1 MKLIEHCKKKII
13 NIRKRK
19 VLEKK
24 LLQIKAYLDE
34 RGVNFLYVNLP
45 HARKIR
51 NMSAF
56 ELDRQ
61 KNWTFNFNHADTE
74 MDKLKLIYGE
84 NITSDYILSVFDGG
98 IVVQGNQRK
107 MLLDFESE
115 NQHIVNGRRITI
127 GQPLEYHNTIYTH
140 GACTWRGVG
149 VEDSQ
154 TIASY
159 LQNHINDLYTNAYK
173 VVNSAIGRG
182 SSLDD
187 DFQRMK
193 EQTYR
198 PGDIVILGSFGL
210 IQSISPKFYKK
221 HNINQI
227 ETSPL
232 FDRPHDIGEWFL
244 DSVLHTNSRG
254 NKVIASKLF
263 GELKNLN
270 WLTNNFSISPKTN
283 DKISVDDME
292 SLTHGQKVYGDNP
305 ELQKFVKTLEPY
317 KRGNGTTLNGSI
329 VMNCN
334 PFTLGHRYL
343 IEYASSKVDYLYIFV
358 VEENRSY
365 FDFKDRFELV
375 KKGTADLKNVIV
387 LPSGNF
393 IISATTFPG
402 YFYKSSLKEAQIDC
416 SNDINV
422 FAEYIAPALDIK
434 VRFAG
439 QEPLDPVTNQ
449 YNEGMAEI
457 LPKHGI
463 KFDVIPRK
471 KDKEDAGVISASR
484 VRKCLEDGRLD
495 VIKYLVPPTTYEYLV
510 ERYKREHTND

>member
-1 MKLIEHCKKKII
+1 MNIIKYIVTKIVSIKK
-13 NIRKRK
+13 RRK
-19 VLEKK
+19 VEEN
-24 LLQIKAYLDE
+24 LLQIKSYLDE
-34 RGVNFLYVNLP
+34 RGVKLLYVNLP
-45 HARKIR
+45 RAKKIK
-51 NMSAF
+51 NMTAF
-56 ELDRQ
+56 EQDRQ

-74 MDKLKLIYGE
+74 MEKLKLIYGE
-84 NITSDYILSVFDGG
+84 NVTADYILSVFDGG
-98 IVVQGNQRK
+98 IVVQGNKRK

-115 NQHIVNGRRITI
+115 NQHIVNGRRITT
-127 GQPLEYHNTIYTH
+127 GQPLKFHNTIYTH

-149 VEDSQ
+149 VEDSE
-154 TIASY
+154 TIASF
-159 LQNHINDLYTNAYK
+159 LQKRINDTYPNSYK

-193 EQTYR
+193 EQSYR
-198 PGDIVILGSFGL
+198 PGDIIILGSFGV
-210 IQSISPKFYKK
+210 IQTISSKFYQK
-221 HNINQI
+221 HGIAKI
-227 ETSPL
+227 ETSSL
-232 FDRPHDIGEWFL
+232 FNRPHNIGEWFL
-244 DSVLHTNSRG
+244 DNVLHTNSRG
-254 NKVIASKLF
+254 NNVIAKRLF
-263 GELKNLN
+263 EELENMG
-270 WLTNNFSISPKTN
+270 WLSSS
-283 DKISVDDME
+283 DSVKEEKEIVVKGDDIE
-292 SLTHGQKVYGDNP
+292 KLTHGEKVYGDNP

-343 IEYASSKVDYLYIFV
+343 IEYAASKVDYLYIFV

-471 KDKEDAGVISASR
+471 KDEEGAGVISASR
-484 VRKCLEDGRLD
+484 VRKCLEDGKLEE
-495 VIKYLVPPTTYEYLV
+495 IKHLVPQTTYDYLI
-510 ERYKREHTND
+510 ERYNREHSND